1 MSLLGETSPL
11 PEKIVKRK
19 TVVYKSRIDPTVI
32 KLTAEKMKSRLFTK
46 AGLFKPGPEEIRV
59 VSIERSYEPYVV
71 VDGRYRV
78 DYFKKRVFT
87 FDIGNEAS
95 GIKILDED
103 FEPEILRDVNGT
115 RKVVRIEGEERRSYE
130 DKAYLILDSSG
141 REVSPDVVP
150 SAPCEEHPT
159 KVLKEHKHRVEKLD
173 MSPAQAIDAVRS
185 KIVNRPADLE
195 GVGDEVFE
203 VSEFATIYSPIFE
216 ITFRNVGTGEEKS
229 VKVDGV
235 TAKIIA

>member
-1 MSLLGETSPL
+1 MPLLAESNPL

-46 AGLFKPGPEEIRV
+46 AGFLKPGPEEIRV

-71 VDGRYRV
+71 VDGKYRV

-87 FDIGNEAS
+87 FDVDNEAS
-95 GIKILDED
+95 GVKILDED
-103 FEPEILRDVNGT
+103 FEPEVLRDVNGI
-115 RKVVRIEGEERRSYE
+115 RKGVRIEGEERRSYE

-150 SAPCEEHPT
+150 SAPCEEHPA
-159 KVLKEHKHRVEKLD
+159 KVLKEHKHRIEKLD
-173 MSPAQAIDAVRS
+173 VSPAKAIEAVRS
-185 KIVNRPADLE
+185 KIVNRPEDLE
-195 GVGDEVFE
+195 DVSGEVFE
-203 VSEFATIYSPIFE
+203 VSEYAVIYSPIFE
-216 ITFRNVGTGEEKS
+216 ISFRNVRTGEEKS
-229 VKVDGV
+229 VSVDGV
-235 TAKIIA
+235 TAKIIT